1 MVEFNLPDVGEGIH
15 EAEIVRW
22 LVQVG
27 QRVTLDQ
34 IILEIQTDKAIVEIP
49 SPVAGEIVD
58 IRVEEGTVVPVGTLL
73 VIIAATNEAPSPVI
87 TSPKASSDQR
97 QNHVEPKPSSPNHQ
111 AEHLAGTGKRVL
123 AAPAVRKLAL
133 ELGLDLTKIPGSG
146 PAKRILPEDV
156 RHFMAQNSSLDKSS
170 PNLTQKAAQTDDLR
184 DKQEI
189 APIPAQL
196 EVVDGPEF
204 DQTLRPPVG
213 RSAQDMTEDIPL
225 QGLRRRIAERM
236 EMAWQ
241 IPHVTSFD
249 EVDVTALVGL
259 RGDLKSAVEAGGRR
273 LTYLPF
279 IIKATLQ
286 TLKEFPYFNASLDMA
301 QKKVRLHRA
310 YHIGI
315 ATAVP
320 EGLLVPVIHHAD
332 HLTLLQLAE
341 TLELMTDLAQK
352 QKLPLEKLSGSTF
365 TISNFGRFGGYQGTP
380 IINPPEVAILGCG
393 RIEEKPVAWQGRV
406 EIRPVLPLALSYDHR
421 LIDGA
426 VAGQFLK
433 HLKALLTKPNL
444 LFLALK

>member
-49 SPVAGEIVD
+49 SPVAGEIVE
-58 IRVEEGTVVPVGTLL
+58 IRVEEGAVVPVGTLL
-73 VIIAATNEAPSPVI
+73 VVIAATNEALSPAI
-87 TSPKASSDQR
+87 TPPKAPSDQQ
-97 QNHVEPKPSSPNHQ
+97 QNYAEPKPSSTNHR
-111 AEHLAGTGKRVL
+111 AEHLAGSGKRVL

-133 ELGLDLTKIPGSG
+133 ELGLDITKIPGSG

-156 RHFMAQNSSLDKSS
+156 RHFMAQNSSPDKSS
-170 PNLTQKAAQTDDLR
+170 ANLTQKATDTDDLKDR
-184 DKQEI
+184 QEVASI
-189 APIPAQL
+189 PIQL
-196 EVVDGPEF
+196 EAVDDPER

-213 RSAQDMTEDIPL
+213 NSAQDTTEAIPL

-249 EVDVTALVGL
+249 EVDVTALVDL
-259 RGDLKSAVEAGGRR
+259 RDDLKSAVEAQGIR

-286 TLKEFPYFNASLDMA
+286 TLKKFPYFNASLDMA
-301 QKKVRLHRA
+301 QKKIRLHQA

-320 EGLLVPVIHHAD
+320 EGLLVPVIHQAD

-341 TLELMTDLAQK
+341 TLGLMTDLAQK
-352 QKLPLEKLSGSTF
+352 HKLPLEKLCGSTF
-365 TISNFGRFGGYQGTP
+365 TITNFGSFGGYQGTP

-393 RIEEKPVAWQGRV
+393 RIEEKPVARQGKV
-406 EIRPVLPLALSYDHR
+406 EIRLVLPLALSYDHR

-426 VAGQFLK
+426 VAGQFLN
-433 HLKALLTKPNL
+433 HLKALLMKPNL